1 VSRFCRRAGPPP
13 PNRPPDVLY
22 RKVTATVN
30 FKKLLL
36 IVIPV
41 AVLIVGYQ
49 WMTRVDRSNPV
60 EVATAFTKHL
70 KAGNNSKA
78 AKYYVP
84 DQAEEWEQSVTYMKS
99 GARDR
104 FRERIPAEPAF
115 GAPVTTA
122 AGVTT
127 ISSADK
133 LYLLEMKQVD
143 GKWYVAKVPG

>member
-1 VSRFCRRAGPPP
+1 M
-13 PNRPPDVLY
+13 
-22 RKVTATVN
+22 N
-30 FKKLLL
+30 FKKLML
-36 IVIPV
+36 IVIPL

-49 WMTRVDRSNPV
+49 LLTKVDHKDPIA
-60 EVATAFTKHL
+60 VATAFTKNL
-70 KAGNNSKA
+70 KAGDNSKA

-84 DQAEEWEQSVTYMKS
+84 DQAEAWEESVTYMKS

-104 FRERIPAEPAF
+104 FRERIPAEPGF
-115 GAPVTTA
+115 SAPVTTA

-133 LYLLEMKQVD
+133 AYSLEMKQVD

>member
-1 VSRFCRRAGPPP
+1 M
-13 PNRPPDVLY
+13 
-22 RKVTATVN
+22 N
-30 FKKLLL
+30 FKKLMLIAVPLL
-36 IVIPV
+36 
-41 AVLIVGYQ
+41 VLFLAYQ
-49 WMTRVDRSNPV
+49 WMTKVDRTDAV
-60 EVATAFTKHL
+60 QVATAFTKNL
-70 KAGNNSKA
+70 KSGDASKA

-84 DQAEEWEQSVTYMKS
+84 EQADAWEESVTYMKS

-115 GAPVTTA
+115 SAPVTTP

-133 LYLLEMKQVD
+133 AYALEMKQVD